1 MKINSSLSILIIII
15 VAFFFLNS
23 CQSKKIKGK
32 KASIEKPTKFSAL
45 LTKKIDSLL
54 FDKLKTEHVPGI
66 SLVIVQNGKT
76 IYKKGY
82 GIANLEYEIPITPSS
97 IFHIASVSKQFTVF
111 SFTVVNDS
119 LVAKHSRL
127 SDFNL
132 NPIKDNMF
140 RSEAWFFGR
149 VEFIRDKKNM
159 ITGCKVSN
167 GRVRNLYFKKI
178 N

>member
-1 MKINSSLSILIIII
+1 MIIFSLMKKFILLLLLIPLLDFGQNQNKQVDELFTVWDTNNTPGAAVAIVKDGII
-15 VAFFFLNS
+15 
-23 CQSKKIKGK
+23 
-32 KASIEKPTKFSAL
+32 
-45 LTKKIDSLL
+45 
-54 FDKLKTEHVPGI
+54 
-66 SLVIVQNGKT
+66 